1 MLLLNRFKL
10 KEFFFMTISIPPRVE
25 TIGTEC
31 YMGVA
36 MFLSMLERPLI
47 TLRFHCYYIT
57 IVIKCDCQDA

>member
-1 MLLLNRFKL
+1 
-10 KEFFFMTISIPPRVE
+10 MTISIPPRVE